1 MLNYYG
7 LSFFCQDYKRI
18 MWDLIKKVGW
28 FLWPVEKGE
37 RNKTFL
43 MLMVLFL
50 VSFVYSILR
59 TLKLTILL
67 AEPDLPTQAVSYLK
81 IFGIMPAALL
91 FTWMATR
98 LQTYTGQEKTFL
110 CMNLFFAGLFAFL
123 TLVVMPHKELYRLGF
138 EGSYELIILI
148 DRWYISLFY
157 VAAEMW
163 SSIML
168 NMLCWGVIIEV
179 TKLKESKRLY
189 ALFSLAGNTGTY
201 AAGLWGSSTVKTQA
215 EYIFGA
221 VPTWEQSLLFQ
232 MAVLWGFQALIM
244 IVFWGAMRSQHDEQ
258 QKILQK
264 KVKVG
269 FLEAIK
275 IAWQNPI
282 VRNISVMMVC
292 FNIVYHIIDV
302 VHNDYVRT
310 LFAGTAGSMNSYLN
324 LVSKYLGIFSIVF
337 SWILSGSFVRVFGI
351 PAALYFTPALWFAL
365 SGLDLM
371 SNWGMVPN
379 IGFSWEGLMVPVHIL
394 SLSLILSVG
403 RAAKFTIFDT
413 AKEMSLLSLSVQEK
427 RLGKASIDGITTR
440 LGKSGGAW
448 MVISLT
454 GIAGGV
460 AGALQ
465 LLQGTIFLSYALW
478 FISVFFLIKC
488 LPREARGTS
497 YEAEA

>member
-1 MLNYYG
+1 MLWN
-7 LSFFCQDYKRI
+7 L
-18 MWDLIKKVGW
+18 MKKVGW
-28 FLWPVEKGE
+28 FFWPVEKGE

-43 MLMVLFL
+43 MLVVLFL

-67 AEPDLPTQAVSYLK
+67 AEPDLPTEAVSYLK

-91 FTWMATR
+91 FTWLATR
-98 LQTYTGQEKTFL
+98 MQTYTGQEKTFL
-110 CMNLFFAGLFAFL
+110 GMNLFFGVLFAFL
-123 TLVVMPHKELYRLGF
+123 TLVVMPNKEFYRLGIPL
-138 EGSYELIILI
+138 YNDVIILI
-148 DRWYISLFY
+148 DRWYISLYY

-201 AAGLWGSSTVKTQA
+201 AAGLWGSSTVKSQA
-215 EYIFGA
+215 QYFYG
-221 VPTWEQSLLFQ
+221 VPPTWEQSLVFQ
-232 MAVLWGFQALIM
+232 MIVLWAFQALIM
-244 IVFWGAMRSQHDEQ
+244 LAFWAAMRSQHQEQ
-258 QKILQK
+258 QQQLQK

-269 FLEAIK
+269 FWEAIK
-275 IAWQNPI
+275 IAWENPI
-282 VRNISVMMVC
+282 VRNISIMMVC

-310 LFAGTAGSMNSYLN
+310 LFVGAADSINSYLN
-324 LVSKYLGIFSIVF
+324 LVSKYLGIFSIIF

-351 PAALYFTPALWFAL
+351 PASLYFTPVLWFIL
-365 SGLDLM
+365 SCLDIFGQTGVVPEM
-371 SNWGMVPN
+371 GFIWEGMV
-379 IGFSWEGLMVPVHIL
+379 VPLHIL

-448 MVISLT
+448 MVIVLT
-454 GIAGGV
+454 SVAGGV
-460 AGALQ
+460 AGAIE
-465 LLQGTIFLSYALW
+465 LLHGTIFISYALW
-478 FISVFFLIKC
+478 FVSVYFLIKC
-488 LPREARGTS
+488 LPSEARNVNGIAS
-497 YEAEA
+497 

>member
-1 MLNYYG
+1 MM
-7 LSFFCQDYKRI
+7 I
-18 MWDLIKKVGW
+18 WDLMKKVGW

-37 RNKTFL
+37 RNKTFC

-91 FTWMATR
+91 FTWLATKM
-98 LQTYTGQEKTFL
+98 QTHTGQEKTFMG
-110 CMNLFFAGLFAFL
+110 MNLFFAALFAFL
-123 TLVVMPHKELYRLGF
+123 TLVIMPNKE
-138 EGSYELIILI
+138 SYMLHIPGTNELIVLI
-148 DRWYISLFY
+148 NRWYISLFY

-189 ALFSLAGNTGTY
+189 ALFSLAGNAGTY
-201 AAGLWGSSTVKTQA
+201 IAGLWGSSTVKAQLQWFT
-215 EYIFGA
+215 GSMH
-221 VPTWEQSLLFQ
+221 PTWEQSLLFQ
-232 MAVLWGFQALIM
+232 MLVLWGFQALIM
-244 IVFWGAMRSQHDEQ
+244 LAFWAAMRSQHHEQ
-258 QKILQK
+258 QQILQK
-264 KVKVG
+264 KVKVS
-269 FLEAIK
+269 FIDAIK
-275 IAWQNPI
+275 IAWKNPI
-282 VRNISVMMVC
+282 VRNVSIMMVC

-302 VHNDYVRT
+302 VHNDYVKT
-310 LFAGTAGSMNSYLN
+310 LFLGSAGSMNSYLN
-324 LVSKYLGIFSIVF
+324 LVSKYLGIFSILF
-337 SWILSGSFVRVFGI
+337 SWVLSGSFVRVFGI
-351 PAALYFTPALWFAL
+351 PAALYFTPVLWFGL
-365 SGLDLM
+365 SCLDLF
-371 SNWGMVPN
+371 SSWGWIPEM
-379 IGFSWEGLMVPVHIL
+379 GFSWEGLLVPVQIL

-413 AKEMSLLSLSVQEK
+413 AKEMSLLSLSIEEK
-427 RLGKASIDGITTR
+427 RLGKASVDGITTR

-448 MVISLT
+448 LVISLT

-465 LLQGTIFLSYALW
+465 LLQGTIFFSYALW
-478 FISVFFLIKC
+478 FLSVFMLIQC
-488 LPREARGTS
+488 LPCEARRVGDKDS
-497 YEAEA
+497 QGA